1 MIVDTNK
8 AQLKK
13 DFYAQISHLQ
23 SYCQPQTKPTLSL
36 LTEEEL
42 RELESL
48 WIEHF
53 MWKTKQ
59 NH

>member
-1 MIVDTNK
+1 MDINK
-8 AQLKK
+8 TQLRK
-13 DFYAQISHLQ
+13 DFYAQISLLQ
-23 SYCQPQTKPTLSL
+23 AYTLPQTKPTLSL

-42 RELESL
+42 QELEAM

-53 MWKTKQ
+53 VWKTKQ